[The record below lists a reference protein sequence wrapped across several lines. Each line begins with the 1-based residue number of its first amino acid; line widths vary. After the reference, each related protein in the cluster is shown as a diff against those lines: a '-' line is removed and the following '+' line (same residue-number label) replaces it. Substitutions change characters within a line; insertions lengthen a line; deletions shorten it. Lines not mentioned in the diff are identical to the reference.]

1 MTIKMTMKKI
11 NGARKP
17 GMRNTSKLIGFFIV
31 NEPTVAV

>member
-1 MTIKMTMKKI
+1 MTMKKI

-31 NEPTVAV
+31 SEPTLTD